1 MLIEFPGK
9 VRVSVGTPLGEP
21 HYPRL
26 DQIESGEQPFHLGA
40 GARGGWDGYLFAQFT
55 CSFPL
60 LGAALHGPVG
70 DGQEAAGGEAGYS
83 NLAYLHALPVHGLK
97 LASTFV
103 RGLRSPVADSTD
115 EAILTTLVSLGHTLG
130 LTVTAE
136 GIETGA
142 QARQLRA
149 IGCDVGQGWLFGH
162 PQPPGQITHLITG
175 VHPAAQTAP

>member
-70 DGQEAAGGEAGYS
+70 DGQEAAGGEAVAKPGDDSARVVGVGDEMQDRQEEQRY
-83 NLAYLHALPVHGLK
+83 GL
-97 LASTFV
+97 V
-103 RGLRSPVADSTD
+103 QV
-115 EAILTTLVSLGHTLG
+115 E
-130 LTVTAE
+130 
-136 GIETGA
+136 
-142 QARQLRA
+142 
-149 IGCDVGQGWLFGH
+149 
-162 PQPPGQITHLITG
+162 
-175 VHPAAQTAP
+175 